1 MVDVLLETTVP
12 FEDLPAVLAIVEL
25 SPANRFAAD
34 KRQLV
39 STPTPGSALHSRSSP
54 ESTADRG
61 SRRSAS
67 MLQEQELEQLEA
79 KLRQG
84 RPHAVPVSSISGTD
98 TTRRVRALPARPRG
112 GKQIIRRNN
121 KKMCVHV
128 SVLSLLW
135 LGCLVCS

>member
-1 MVDVLLETTVP
+1 MIKLNQERLQSGVDPSPLREVALE
-12 FEDLPAVLAIVEL
+12 
-25 SPANRFAAD
+25 S
-34 KRQLV
+34 Q
-39 STPTPGSALHSRSSP
+39 
-54 ESTADRG
+54 
-61 SRRSAS
+61 
-67 MLQEQELEQLEA
+67 QELEQLEA

-112 GKQIIRRNN
+112 GKQIIRR
-121 KKMCVHV
+121 KKKVRVCVHV